1 MALQSLSVLGMRLD
15 ATSYQDAV
23 ERVCEWAMRGESR
36 TVAVANVHSVMEAH
50 DAASFREAINT
61 SDLATPDGVPLVWL
75 LKASGI
81 SSASRVYG
89 PDLTVELL
97 RAAEQRHLPVGFFGG
112 TPKAL
117 DGLLATVGERFP
129 GVRVAYACAPPFR
142 ALDAEEDER
151 VIEDIRTSGVRILFV
166 GLGCPKQELWMMAHR
181 GVIPAVMLGVGAAF
195 DFLSGMKRQAPNW
208 MQRNGLEW
216 VFRLMTE
223 PRRLFW
229 RYAVHNPRFI
239 VLAGRQVWFER
250 RKPALRE
257 FA

>member
-50 DAASFREAINT
+50 DAASFRDAINT

-97 RAAEQRHLPVGFFGG
+97 RAAERETSARRLLRWNSEGSGRSVGDRGRTVPGGAGSVRLCSPFPRARRRRGRTRHRRHPNV
-112 TPKAL
+112 
-117 DGLLATVGERFP
+117 
-129 GVRVAYACAPPFR
+129 
-142 ALDAEEDER
+142 
-151 VIEDIRTSGVRILFV
+151 
-166 GLGCPKQELWMMAHR
+166 GCPHSLCRTGLSEARTLDDGSSRSNSGSDVRR
-181 GVIPAVMLGVGAAF
+181 GGCLRLSERYETAGA
-195 DFLSGMKRQAPNW
+195 
-208 MQRNGLEW
+208 
-216 VFRLMTE
+216 
-223 PRRLFW
+223 
-229 RYAVHNPRFI
+229 
-239 VLAGRQVWFER
+239 
-250 RKPALRE
+250 
-257 FA
+257 